1 MEEFNI
7 MEFLKY
13 YLNKLALVL
22 VFVLIGLVGSYIY
35 TFYMQ
40 VPVYRSQTS
49 LVLTNNDSSN
59 TTITQN
65 DININKN
72 LVSTYREIIKS
83 RRILDDVIDNLDLE
97 ISYKELSGQVEVS
110 SVNDTELILISVY
123 NEDKV
128 LAKAIADDIASVFKK
143 EITDI
148 YNIENVSIID
158 KALVSD
164 DPYNVSVLKQ
174 FVIGAGLGLVLSSV
188 IIVVLFYMDDTVKSE
203 EDIERKLELSVLGAV
218 PKYNKKKK
226 KGDK

>member
-13 YLNKLALVL
+13 YLNKLAFVL
-22 VFVLIGLVGSYIY
+22 IFILIGLVVSYFY

-83 RRILDDVIDNLDLE
+83 RRILDEVIDNLDLE
-97 ISYKELSGQVEVS
+97 IGYKELSSQVEVS

-123 NEDKV
+123 NEDNV
-128 LAKAIADDIASVFKK
+128 LAKAVADDIASVFKK

-158 KALVSD
+158 KALVSE

-174 FVIGAGLGLVLSSV
+174 FVIGAGVGFILSSI
-188 IIVVLFYMDDTVKSE
+188 IIVVLFYMDDTVKTE
-203 EDIERKLELSVLGAV
+203 EDIEKKLELSVLGAV
-218 PKYNKKKK
+218 PKYKRK